1 VVEDDPL
8 SGRSIHL
15 ERSLQDYSMAY
26 TTSIPNP
33 REFNETLDGELIK
46 VHSLDLLAF

>member
-1 VVEDDPL
+1 VVKDDPL

-26 TTSIPNP
+26 TTTILNP

-46 VHSLDLLAF
+46 VHPFDLLTF